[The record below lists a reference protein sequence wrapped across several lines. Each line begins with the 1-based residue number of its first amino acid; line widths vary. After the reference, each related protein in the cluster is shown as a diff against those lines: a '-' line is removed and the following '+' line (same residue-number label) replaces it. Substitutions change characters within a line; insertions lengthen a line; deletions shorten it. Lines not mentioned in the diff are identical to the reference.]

1 MEYGPQANRSRNGGM
16 NDKRMWSIAWAAVS
30 ALWLL
35 YWIAMSLALGM
46 EAMRDMIAELP
57 GPLLVGLLMLSVP
70 AGLALAGKLISIVSG
85 KSGH

>member
-1 MEYGPQANRSRNGGM
+1 M

-35 YWIAMSLALGM
+35 YWSAMSFALGL

-57 GPLLVGLLMLSVP
+57 GALLLGMLMLSVP
-70 AGLALAGKLISIVSG
+70 AGLALAGRLVTMVSG
-85 KSGH
+85 KSGS